1 LTFLQTPTISQAAGS
16 IEFLSGD
23 GEMARLMRGHDWS
36 QSSLGSPENW
46 PQPLRTAVRLM
57 LTTGHP
63 MYIWWGHDGACLYN
77 DAYRSSIGPE
87 RHPCSLGRPAR
98 EVWDEIW
105 EIIGPQIEQV
115 MTGGPATW
123 HENQLVPITRNGR
136 RENVYWTY
144 SYGPIDD
151 PASFN
156 GIGGVLVICTETTST
171 VMAER
176 RLAEQIT
183 RQQRLF
189 QQAPSFIAMLEGP
202 EHRISFANAAYM
214 RLVGDRPVIG
224 RTVAEALPEAAAQG
238 YVNLLDSVFRSGTA
252 STSFGAK
259 YVLDAEPGG
268 AVRERYVDFVYQP
281 IEDEDGRVTGIFVDG
296 HDVTAQKEA
305 EIALSNNAALREQFI
320 AVLGHD
326 LRNPLAAIDG
336 GMNLLLKTSLDEKAK
351 AIVGL
356 VRGSAARMAGL
367 IDNVMDLARGRLG
380 GGLPLER
387 SAAGQLEPLLR
398 HVVAE
403 LQTNAPD
410 CVIDIRMSVTEPVD
424 CDLARIGQLVSNL
437 VGNAIDH
444 GAPDQPIQV
453 IAATQDGWFE
463 FSVTNAGEQI
473 PPASLAHIFDP
484 YARGAHR
491 PSRQGLGLGLYI
503 SNEIA
508 KAHGGTLGV
517 ISTRDQT
524 SFTFR
529 MPSRTI

>member
-1 LTFLQTPTISQAAGS
+1 
-16 IEFLSGD
+16 
-23 GEMARLMRGHDWS
+23 
-36 QSSLGSPENW
+36 
-46 PQPLRTAVRLM
+46 M

-63 MYIWWGHDGACLYN
+63 MYIWWGQDGACLYN

-87 RHPCSLGRPAR
+87 RHPSSLGRPAR

-105 EIIGPQIEQV
+105 DIIGPQIEQV
-115 MTGGPATW
+115 MAGGPATW
-123 HENQLVPITRNGR
+123 HENQLVPITRNGK
-136 RENVYWTY
+136 REDVYWTY

-151 PASFN
+151 PASPH
-156 GIGGVLVICTETTST
+156 GIGGVLVICTETTAT
-171 VMAER
+171 VLSER
-176 RLAEQIT
+176 RLAEQIN

-214 RLVGDRPVIG
+214 RLVGNRPVLG

-252 STSFGAK
+252 TTSFGAK
-259 YVLDAEPGG
+259 YVMEDGAGG
-268 AVRERYVDFVYQP
+268 VVRERYVDFVYQP
-281 IEDEDGRVTGIFVDG
+281 IEDENGRVTGVFVDG

-326 LRNPLAAIDG
+326 LRNPLAAING
-336 GMNLLLKTSLDEKAK
+336 GMNLLVKTSLDEKAR
-351 AIVGL
+351 AIVDL
-356 VRGSAARMAGL
+356 VRGSATRMAGL

-380 GGLPLER
+380 GGLALER
-387 SAAGQLEPLLR
+387 SAAEQLEPLIR
-398 HVVAE
+398 QVVAE
-403 LQTNAPD
+403 LRMSAPHR
-410 CVIDIRMSVTEPVD
+410 VIDIRIAVTEPVD
-424 CDLARIGQLVSNL
+424 CDRARIGQLVSNL

-453 IAATQDGWFE
+453 TAAIRDDWFE

-473 PPASLAHIFDP
+473 PHASLDRIFDP

-491 PSRQGLGLGLYI
+491 PGRQGLGLGLYI
-503 SNEIA
+503 SNEIS
-508 KAHGGTLGV
+508 KAHGGTLSV
-517 ISTRDQT
+517 ISTSNQT
-524 SFTFR
+524 IFTFR
-529 MPSRTI
+529 MPSKII

>member
-1 LTFLQTPTISQAAGS
+1 
-16 IEFLSGD
+16 
-23 GEMARLMRGHDWS
+23 MRGHDWS

-63 MYIWWGHDGACLYN
+63 VYIWWGRDSACLYN

-87 RHPCSLGRPAR
+87 RHPSSLGRPAH
-98 EVWDEIW
+98 EVWEEIW
-105 EIIGPQIEQV
+105 EIVGPQIEQV

-123 HENQLVPITRNGR
+123 HENQLVPITRNGK

-151 PASFN
+151 PAALN
-156 GIGGVLVICTETTST
+156 GIGGVLVLCTETTST

-176 RLAEQIT
+176 RLAEQIS

-202 EHRISFANAAYM
+202 EHLISFANAAYM
-214 RLVGDRPVIG
+214 RLVGDRQVIG

-252 STSFGAK
+252 TTSFGAK
-259 YVLDAEPGG
+259 FVMETEPGS

-281 IEDEDGRVTGIFVDG
+281 IEDEDGQVTGIFVDG

-326 LRNPLAAIDG
+326 LRNPLAAITG

-351 AIVGL
+351 SIVDL
-356 VRGSAARMAGL
+356 VRGSATRMAAL
-367 IDNVMDLARGRLG
+367 IDNVMDFARGRLG

-387 SAAGQLEPLLR
+387 GAAAQLEPLLR
-398 HVVAE
+398 QVVAE
-403 LQTNAPD
+403 LQTNTPD
-410 CVIDIRMSVTEPVD
+410 RVIDIRLSVTEPVD

-444 GAPDQPIQV
+444 GAPDQPIRV
-453 IAATQDGWFE
+453 MAATQGGGFE

-473 PPASLAHIFDP
+473 PAASLDHVFDP
-484 YARGAHR
+484 YARGMHR
-491 PSRQGLGLGLYI
+491 PNSQGLGLGLYI

-508 KAHGGTLGV
+508 KAHGGTLSV
-517 ISTRDQT
+517 TSTPEQT
-524 SFTFR
+524 CFTFL
-529 MPSRTI
+529 MPSKIN

>member
-1 LTFLQTPTISQAAGS
+1 
-16 IEFLSGD
+16 
-23 GEMARLMRGHDWS
+23 MRGHDWS

-63 MYIWWGHDGACLYN
+63 MYIWWGHDCACLYN

-87 RHPCSLGRPAR
+87 RHPSSLGRPAR
-98 EVWDEIW
+98 EVWEEIW
-105 EIIGPQIEQV
+105 EVIGPQIEQV
-115 MTGGPATW
+115 MAGGPATW
-123 HENQLVPITRNGR
+123 HENQLVPITRNGK
-136 RENVYWTY
+136 REDVYWTY

-151 PASFN
+151 PASSN
-156 GIGGVLVICTETTST
+156 GIGGVLVICAETTST

-176 RLAEQIT
+176 RLAEQVS

-202 EHRISFANAAYM
+202 EHRISFANAAYI
-214 RLVGDRPVIG
+214 RLVGDRQVIG

-238 YVNLLDSVFRSGTA
+238 YVNLLDSVFRSGKA

-259 YVLDAEPGG
+259 YVTEDEAGG

-281 IEDEDGRVTGIFVDG
+281 IEDEDGQVTGIFVDG

-326 LRNPLAAIDG
+326 LRNPLAAITG

-351 AIVGL
+351 SIVDL
-356 VRGSAARMAGL
+356 VRGSATRMAAL
-367 IDNVMDLARGRLG
+367 IDNVMDFARGRLG
-380 GGLPLER
+380 GGLPLEL
-387 SAAGQLEPLLR
+387 SAAGELEPLLR

-403 LQTNAPD
+403 LQTSAPGR
-410 CVIDIRMSVTEPVD
+410 VIDIRLTVTESVE
-424 CDLARIGQLVSNL
+424 CDRARIGQLVSNL

-444 GAPDQPIQV
+444 GAPDQPVQV
-453 IAATQDGWFE
+453 TAATQDGWFE
-463 FSVTNAGEQI
+463 VSVTNAGEQI
-473 PPASLAHIFDP
+473 PLASLDHIFDP
-484 YARGAHR
+484 YARGTDRA
-491 PSRQGLGLGLYI
+491 SRQGLGLGLYI

-508 KAHGGTLGV
+508 KAHGGTLNV
-517 ISTRDQT
+517 VSTRDQT

-529 MPSRTI
+529 TPNKVI

>member
-1 LTFLQTPTISQAAGS
+1 
-16 IEFLSGD
+16 
-23 GEMARLMRGHDWS
+23 MRGHDWS

-77 DAYRSSIGPE
+77 DAYRASIGPE

-151 PASFN
+151 PASLN

-171 VMAER
+171 VMAEQ

-189 QQAPSFIAMLEGP
+189 QQAPSFIAILEGP
-202 EHRISFANAAYM
+202 EHRISFANPAYM
-214 RLVGDRPVIG
+214 RLVGDRPVLG
-224 RTVAEALPEAAAQG
+224 RTVAEALPEAVAQG
-238 YVNLLDSVFRSGTA
+238 YVNLLDSVFGSGTA

-259 YVLDAEPGG
+259 YVVQAEPGG

-281 IEDEDGRVTGIFVDG
+281 IEDEAGRVTGIFVDG

-351 AIVGL
+351 AVVEL
-356 VRGSAARMAGL
+356 VRGSARRMAKL

-380 GGLPLER
+380 GGLTLER
-387 SAAGQLEPLLR
+387 SAAAQLEPLLR
-398 HVVAE
+398 QVVAE
-403 LQTNAPD
+403 LQTSAPD
-410 CVIDIRMSVTEPVD
+410 RVIEIHISVTEPVD

-453 IAATQDGWFE
+453 TAATQDGWFE
-463 FSVTNAGEQI
+463 FSVTNAGDQI
-473 PPASLAHIFDP
+473 PPASLENIFDP
-484 YARGAHR
+484 YSRGAHR

-508 KAHGGTLGV
+508 KAHGGALSV
-517 ISTRDQT
+517 ISTKDQT
-524 SFTFR
+524 CFTFR
-529 MPSRTI
+529 MPSKIV